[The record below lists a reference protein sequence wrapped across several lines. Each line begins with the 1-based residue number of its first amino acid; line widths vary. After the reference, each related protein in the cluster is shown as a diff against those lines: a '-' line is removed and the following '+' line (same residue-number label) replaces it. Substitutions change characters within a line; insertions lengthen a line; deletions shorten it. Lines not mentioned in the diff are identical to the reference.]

1 MTMGAMIH
9 SGLPGLFPSSS
20 AKAALPEIE
29 ARLRE
34 IVGAQHFPMTVAIE
48 DLRDASR
55 IGIDAD
61 RQVPSASTRKI
72 AFMMA
77 AFRAVHEGRLSLDE
91 PVVAEARFMEG
102 IPSGTFY
109 YMTPGL
115 TFPLRDA
122 ILQMIVTSDNICTA
136 IVGER
141 LSAGEITGFCRSVG
155 MAGTE
160 IRFTV
165 PPRELP
171 QDVSFDF
178 VASTTAADQVVL
190 LRLILDGSTGSE
202 AALQKLGCSAEL
214 CRMALDFMSWQA
226 YRTMIPLLLPNGT
239 RVCHKTGT
247 GRNGK
252 MDAGIVYRDGKP
264 LFSIAA
270 YAYDVSATLPDGMPG
285 YAAAMLAIG
294 RITRLCWDCLD

>member
-1 MTMGAMIH
+1 MTRGPY
-9 SGLPGLFPSSS
+9 SGLAGLFPS
-20 AKAALPEIE
+20 LPRKMPLAEIE
-29 ARLRE
+29 PLLRE
-34 IVGAQHFPMTVAIE
+34 IIDAQHFPMTVAVE
-48 DLRDASR
+48 DLRDGSR
-55 IGIDAD
+55 IGIAAD

-77 AFRAVHEGRLSLDE
+77 AFRAVHEGRLSLEE
-91 PVVAEARFMEG
+91 PVVMEARFQEG

-136 IVGER
+136 IIGER
-141 LSAGEITGFCRSVG
+141 LPADEITAFCRSIG
-155 MAGTE
+155 MSGTE
-160 IRFTV
+160 IRFSV
-165 PPRELP
+165 PPREMP

-178 VASTTAADQVVL
+178 VASTTANDQVTL
-190 LRLILDGSTGSE
+190 LRLILDGSTGDE
-202 AALQKLGCSAEL
+202 AALRKLGCSTDL
-214 CRMALDFMSWQA
+214 CRLALDVLSWQA

-252 MDAGIVYRDGKP
+252 MDAGIVYRDGRP

-270 YAYDVSATLPDGMPG
+270 YAYDVALTLPDGMPG
-285 YAAAMLAIG
+285 HAAAMLAIG
-294 RITRLCWDCLD
+294 RLSRTCWDALA

>member
-1 MTMGAMIH
+1 MTQALH
-9 SGLPGLFPSSS
+9 SGLPGLFPGVRKTMPL
-20 AKAALPEIE
+20 AEIE
-29 ARLRE
+29 PLLRE
-34 IVGAQHFPMTVAIE
+34 IMAAQPFPMTLAVE
-48 DLRDASR
+48 DLRDGNR
-55 IGIDAD
+55 IGIEAE

-77 AFRAVHEGRLSLDE
+77 AFRAVHEGRLSLHE
-91 PVVAEARFMEG
+91 PVKVEARLQEG
-102 IPSGTFY
+102 VPSGTFY

-141 LSAGEITGFCRSVG
+141 LPVEEIMAFCRSVG
-155 MAGTE
+155 MVGTE
-160 IRFTV
+160 IRFSV
-165 PPRELP
+165 PPREMP

-190 LRLILDGSTGSE
+190 LRLILDGSTGDE
-202 AALQKLGCSAEL
+202 AALGRLGCSAEL
-214 CRMALDFMSWQA
+214 CRLALDFMSWQA
-226 YRTMIPLLLPNGT
+226 YRTMIPLLLPNGA

-252 MDAGIVYRDGKP
+252 MDAGIVYRDGAP
-264 LFSIAA
+264 LFSMAA
-270 YAYDVSATLPDGMPG
+270 YAYDLAPTLPDSMPG
-285 YAAAMLAIG
+285 YASAMLAIG
-294 RITRLCWDCLD
+294 RLSRQCWDALA

>member
-1 MTMGAMIH
+1 
-9 SGLPGLFPSSS
+9 
-20 AKAALPEIE
+20 
-29 ARLRE
+29 
-34 IVGAQHFPMTVAIE
+34 MTVAIE
-48 DLRDASR
+48 DLRDGSR
-55 IGIDAD
+55 IGIEAE

-91 PVVAEARFMEG
+91 PVVAEARFQEG

-122 ILQMIVTSDNICTA
+122 IMQMIVTSDNICTA

-141 LSAGEITGFCRSVG
+141 LPAEEITAFCRSVG
-155 MAGTE
+155 MIGTE

-165 PPRELP
+165 PPREMP

-178 VASTTAADQVVL
+178 VASTTAADQVTL
-190 LRLILDGSTGSE
+190 LRLILDGSEGNA
-202 AALQKLGCSAEL
+202 AALRKLGCSAEL
-214 CRMALDFMSWQA
+214 CRLALDMLSWQA
-226 YRTMIPLLLPNGT
+226 YRTMIPLLLPNGA

-252 MDAGIVYRDGKP
+252 MDAGIVYRDGRP
-264 LFSIAA
+264 LFAIAA
-270 YAYDVSATLPDGMPG
+270 YAYDVAPTLPDGMPG

-294 RITRLCWDCLD
+294 RLSRTCWDVLA

>member
-1 MTMGAMIH
+1 MTRGPY
-9 SGLPGLFPSSS
+9 SGLPGLFPSSPRTMPL
-20 AKAALPEIE
+20 AEIE
-29 ARLRE
+29 PLLRE
-34 IVGAQHFPMTVAIE
+34 IVDAQHFPMTVAVE
-48 DLRDASR
+48 DLRDGSR
-55 IGIDAD
+55 IGTAAD

-77 AFRAVHEGRLSLDE
+77 AFRAVHEGRLSLEE
-91 PVVAEARFMEG
+91 PVVMEARFQEG

-141 LSAGEITGFCRSVG
+141 LPADEITAFCRSIG
-155 MAGTE
+155 MSGTE
-160 IRFTV
+160 IRFSV
-165 PPRELP
+165 PPREMP

-178 VASTTAADQVVL
+178 VAATTANDQVTL
-190 LRLILDGSTGSE
+190 LRLILDGSTGDE
-202 AALQKLGCSAEL
+202 AALRKLGCSADL
-214 CRMALDFMSWQA
+214 CRLALDILSWQA
-226 YRTMIPLLLPNGT
+226 YRMMIPLLLPNGT

-252 MDAGIVYRDGKP
+252 MDAGVVYRDGRP

-270 YAYDVSATLPDGMPG
+270 YAYDVAPTLPDGMPG
-285 YAAAMLAIG
+285 HAAAMLAIG
-294 RITRLCWDCLD
+294 RLSRTCWDALA

>member
-1 MTMGAMIH
+1 MPNLVH
-9 SGLPGLFPSSS
+9 SGLPGLFPSVVS
-20 AKAALPEIE
+20 KAPLATVE
-29 ARLRE
+29 ARLE
-34 IVGAQHFPMTVAIE
+34 AVVAAQLFPMTVAVE
-48 DLRDASR
+48 DLRTGER
-55 IGIDAD
+55 IGIGAD

-77 AFRAVHEGRLSLDE
+77 AFRAAHEGRLDLDA
-91 PVVAEARFMEG
+91 PVVAEARLMEG

-141 LSAGEITGFCRSVG
+141 LSALEITGFCHSVG
-155 MAGTE
+155 MIGTE
-160 IRFTV
+160 IRHTV
-165 PPRELP
+165 PPRDMP

-178 VASTTAADQVVL
+178 VASTTAADQVLL
-190 LRLILDGSTGSE
+190 LRLILDGSNGDG
-202 AALQKLGCSAEL
+202 AALEKLGCSAEL
-214 CRMALDFMSWQA
+214 CRLALDFLSWQA

-239 RVCHKTGT
+239 RICHKTGT

-252 MDAGIVYRDGKP
+252 MDAGIVYSGGEP

-294 RITRLCWDCLD
+294 RVARLCWDSLD

>member
-1 MTMGAMIH
+1 MTQAIH
-9 SGLPGLFPSSS
+9 SGLPGLFP
-20 AKAALPEIE
+20 AASTKCQLAEIE
-29 ARLRE
+29 PLLQAAIE
-34 IVGAQHFPMTVAIE
+34 AQHFPMTLAVE
-48 DLRDASR
+48 DLRDGSR

-77 AFRAVHEGRLSLDE
+77 AFRAVHEGRLSLEE
-91 PVVAEARFMEG
+91 PVVMEARFQEG

-141 LSAGEITGFCRSVG
+141 LPADEITAFCRSIG
-155 MAGTE
+155 MSGTE
-160 IRFTV
+160 IRFSV
-165 PPRELP
+165 PPREMP

-178 VASTTAADQVVL
+178 VASTTAGDQVNL
-190 LRLILDGSTGSE
+190 LRLILDGSTGDA
-202 AALQKLGCSAEL
+202 AALRTLGCTAEL
-214 CRMALDFMSWQA
+214 CQLALNFLSWQA
-226 YRTMIPLLLPNGT
+226 YRTMIPLLLPNGA

-252 MDAGIVYRDGKP
+252 MDAGIVYRDGRP

-270 YAYDVSATLPDGMPG
+270 YAYNVAPTLPDGMPG

-294 RITRLCWDCLD
+294 RLSRTCWDCLA

>member
-1 MTMGAMIH
+1 MAPSSQ
-9 SGLPGLFPSSS
+9 SGLPGLFPSVP
-20 AKAALPEIE
+20 KTLPLAEIE
-29 ARLRE
+29 PLLRE
-34 IVGAQHFPMTVAIE
+34 TIAAQHFPMTLAVE
-48 DLRDASR
+48 DLRDGSR
-55 IGIDAD
+55 IGIAAE

-91 PVVAEARFMEG
+91 PVVAEARFQEG

-115 TFPLRDA
+115 AFPLRDA
-122 ILQMIVTSDNICTA
+122 ILQMIVTSDNVCTA

-141 LSAGEITGFCRSVG
+141 LSAEEITTFCRSIG
-155 MAGTE
+155 MVSTE
-160 IRFTV
+160 IRFSV

-178 VASTTAADQVVL
+178 VAATTAADQVTL
-190 LRLILDGSTGSE
+190 LRLILDGSTGDE
-202 AALQKLGCSAEL
+202 AALSRLGCSAEL
-214 CRMALDFMSWQA
+214 CLLALDFLSWQA
-226 YRTMIPLLLPNGT
+226 YRTMIPLLLPNGA

-252 MDAGIVYRDGKP
+252 MDAGIVHRDGRP
-264 LFSIAA
+264 LYAIAA
-270 YAYDVSATLPDGMPG
+270 YAYDVAPTLPDGMPG
-285 YAAAMLAIG
+285 HAAAMLAIG
-294 RITRLCWDCLD
+294 RLSRICWDALR